1 MPPPQPY
8 PGMYYQPMMPME
20 NYLTHRNVWGANA
33 LGLLLVWIG
42 FLIRISGVSGM
53 GAAASFLIF
62 TGGLF
67 GVLVSTAAALSS
79 KKTSD
84 MQNLGLLIWAGI
96 LFLVVTT
103 ATLGGLFI
111 P

>member
-8 PGMYYQPMMPME
+8 PGMYYQPMMTLDS
-20 NYLTHRNVWGANA
+20 YLTHRNIWGANA
-33 LGLLLVWIG
+33 LGLLLIWIG
-42 FLIRISGVSGM
+42 FLIRLSGVSGF

-67 GVLVSTAAALSS
+67 AVLVSTAGALAG
-79 KKTSD
+79 KKMTD
-84 MQNLGLLIWAGI
+84 MQNLGLLIWSGI
-96 LFLVVTT
+96 LLLVVSTI
-103 ATLGGLFI
+103 TLGGFGF